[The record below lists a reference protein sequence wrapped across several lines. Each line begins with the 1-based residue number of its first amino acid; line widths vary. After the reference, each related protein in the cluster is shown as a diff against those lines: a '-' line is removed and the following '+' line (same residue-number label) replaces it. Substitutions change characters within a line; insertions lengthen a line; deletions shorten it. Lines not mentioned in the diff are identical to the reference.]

1 MRKIYILV
9 LLLTAFGASSCNDWL
24 DVRPETEQKEDDQ
37 FSTYNGFC
45 SAVTGLYMLMGNQD
59 IYGERLSMTNIESL
73 ANLWNMTD
81 NTYRYEDYYLMKHDY
96 ENVTYSQAAIKA
108 IYAQLFNTIVQAN
121 VIIKHVDEQGDVIS
135 DPAVRAT
142 IQGEAYGIRA
152 YCHLDVL
159 RLFGQVPGGTEQV
172 SLPYSETTSID
183 EMPAYYTFD
192 EFVGKLKQDI
202 EKAEFLLKDNDPVFQ
217 YSFTA
222 LNSGSSSSVDDFMLY
237 RQSRMNYWAVK
248 ALEARMYRYLGDDA
262 NAYRAAREVI
272 DATLDGNP
280 VMTMSGTQDFAS
292 GYKLCPNECL
302 FYLSKYDVM
311 DYSQSFLVGD
321 QQAEMGDSQNA
332 YATSTS
338 LGITEARWNELFSG
352 CNPNSNNRMLY
363 CWATARDNFGQN
375 MYVTDKY
382 YWNPNVSNQMLCFQ
396 LIPMLRMSE
405 MCLIAMET
413 TTDLGEANSLYRDY
427 MLAHGEAS
435 ATPFAS
441 LEERDAFILN
451 EYRREFF
458 AEGQMFYT
466 YKRLNASTMMWRE
479 EPVAESE
486 YVLPL
491 PTTEYNPNL

>member
-73 ANLWNMTD
+73 ANLWDMTD
-81 NTYRYEDYYLMKHDY
+81 NTYRYEDYYLMKYDY

-202 EKAEFLLKDNDPVFQ
+202 EKAESLLKDNDPVFQ

-222 LNSGSSSSVDDFMLY
+222 LNSGSTSSVDDFMLY

-311 DYSQSFLVGD
+311 DYSQEFLVG
-321 QQAEMGDSQNA
+321 GS
-332 YATSTS
+332 STS
-338 LGITEARWNELFSG
+338 FDERNNLGLTSAMHTELFSTV
-352 CNPNSNNRMLY
+352 NPNSNNRAGN
-363 CWATARDNFGQN
+363 CWRNNVPNNGGQ
-375 MYVTDKY
+375 MMSVCMKY
-382 YWNPNVSNQMLCFQ
+382 YWNTDVSNAMLYYQ
-396 LIPMLRMSE
+396 IIPMLRMSE
-405 MCLIAMET
+405 VYLIAMES
-413 TTDLGEANSLYRDY
+413 TTDLNEANSLYNTY
-427 MLAHGEAS
+427 MLAHNVPNMPSFTS
-435 ATPFAS
+435 ADD
-441 LEERDAFILN
+441 LKDFIVD
-451 EYRREFF
+451 EYRREFY

-466 YKRLNASTMMWRE
+466 YKRLNSTSMLWRD
-479 EPVAESE
+479 EPVGESE
-486 YVLPL
+486 YILPL
-491 PTTEYNPNL
+491 PTTEYNPNR

>member
-45 SAVTGLYMLMGNQD
+45 SAVTGLYMLMGSQD

-202 EKAEFLLKDNDPVFQ
+202 EKAESLLKDNDPVFQ

-222 LNSGSSSSVDDFMLY
+222 LNSGSTSSVDDFMLY

-311 DYSQSFLVGD
+311 DYSQDFLVG
-321 QQAEMGDSQNA
+321 GS
-332 YATSTS
+332 STS
-338 LGITEARWNELFSG
+338 FDERNNLGLTSAMHTELFSTV
-352 CNPNSNNRMLY
+352 NPNSNNRAGN
-363 CWATARDNFGQN
+363 CWRNNVPNNGGQ
-375 MYVTDKY
+375 MMSVCMKY
-382 YWNPNVSNQMLCFQ
+382 YWNTDVSNTMLYYQ
-396 LIPMLRMSE
+396 IIPMLRMSE
-405 MCLIAMET
+405 VYLIAMES
-413 TTDLGEANSLYRDY
+413 TTDLNEANSLYNTY
-427 MLAHGEAS
+427 MLAHNVPNS
-435 ATPFAS
+435 
-441 LEERDAFILN
+441 
-451 EYRREFF
+451 RR
-458 AEGQMFYT
+458 
-466 YKRLNASTMMWRE
+466 L
-479 EPVAESE
+479 
-486 YVLPL
+486 LL
-491 PTTEYNPNL
+491 PTT

>member
-45 SAVTGLYMLMGNQD
+45 SAVTGLYMLMGSQD

-202 EKAEFLLKDNDPVFQ
+202 EKAESLLKDNDPVFQ

-222 LNSGSSSSVDDFMLY
+222 LNSGSTSSVDDFMLY

-311 DYSQSFLVGD
+311 DYSQEFLVG
-321 QQAEMGDSQNA
+321 GS
-332 YATSTS
+332 STS
-338 LGITEARWNELFSG
+338 FDERNNLGLTSAMHTELFSTV
-352 CNPNSNNRMLY
+352 NPNSNNRAVTAG
-363 CWATARDNFGQN
+363 AT
-375 MYVTDKY
+375 
-382 YWNPNVSNQMLCFQ
+382 
-396 LIPMLRMSE
+396 
-405 MCLIAMET
+405 MCRT
-413 TTDLGEANSLYRDY
+413 
-427 MLAHGEAS
+427 
-435 ATPFAS
+435 
-441 LEERDAFILN
+441 
-451 EYRREFF
+451 
-458 AEGQMFYT
+458 
-466 YKRLNASTMMWRE
+466 
-479 EPVAESE
+479 VADR
-486 YVLPL
+486 
-491 PTTEYNPNL
+491 

>member
-73 ANLWNMTD
+73 ANLWDMTD

-202 EKAEFLLKDNDPVFQ
+202 EKAESLLKDNDPVFQ

-222 LNSGSSSSVDDFMLY
+222 LNSGSTSSVDDFMFY

-311 DYSQSFLVGD
+311 DYSQDFLVG
-321 QQAEMGDSQNA
+321 GS
-332 YATSTS
+332 STS
-338 LGITEARWNELFSG
+338 FDERNNLGLTSAMHTELFSTV
-352 CNPNSNNRMLY
+352 NPNSNNRAGNCLY
-363 CWATARDNFGQN
+363 NT
-375 MYVTDKY
+375 
-382 YWNPNVSNQMLCFQ
+382 
-396 LIPMLRMSE
+396 
-405 MCLIAMET
+405 
-413 TTDLGEANSLYRDY
+413 Y
-427 MLAHGEAS
+427 MLAHNVPNMPSFTS
-435 ATPFAS
+435 ADD
-441 LEERDAFILN
+441 LKDFIVD
-451 EYRREFF
+451 EYRREFY

-466 YKRLNASTMMWRE
+466 YKRLNSTSMLWRD
-479 EPVAESE
+479 EPVGESE
-486 YVLPL
+486 YILPL
-491 PTTEYNPNL
+491 PTTEYNPNR

>member
-45 SAVTGLYMLMGNQD
+45 SAVTGLYMLMGSQD

-81 NTYRYEDYYLMKHDY
+81 NASRYEDYYLMKHDY

-121 VIIKHVDEQGDVIS
+121 VIIKHVDEQGDVIL

-172 SLPYSETTSID
+172 SLPYSETTNID

-202 EKAEFLLKDNDPVFQ
+202 EKAESLLKDNDPVFQ

-237 RQSRMNYWAVK
+237 RQSRMNYWAVR
-248 ALEARMYRYLGDDA
+248 ALEARMYLYLGDKAKAHDVA
-262 NAYRAAREVI
+262 LEVI
-272 DATLDGNP
+272 NAKT
-280 VMTMSGTQDFAS
+280 AS
-292 GYKLCPNECL
+292 GKNVVELSSFQDYGQATHKVYSSPSECL
-302 FYLSKYDVM
+302 FSLHFANLHDISVPLLYGKPEVEGETNAGVVSAQRNLVMSTTWKDDLFVGCDPNDVRE
-311 DYSQSFLVGD
+311 DIWSD
-321 QQAEMGDSQNA
+321 TKDSQNHE
-332 YATSTS
+332 YPTIS
-338 LGITEARWNELFSG
+338 
-352 CNPNSNNRMLY
+352 
-363 CWATARDNFGQN
+363 
-375 MYVTDKY
+375 KY
-382 YWNPNVSNQMLCFQ
+382 YVEEDSPGI
-396 LIPMLRMSE
+396 IPLLRLSE
-405 MCLIAMET
+405 MYLIAMEGAT
-413 TTDLGEANSLYRDY
+413 T
-427 MLAHGEAS
+427 
-435 ATPFAS
+435 
-441 LEERDAFILN
+441 LEEVNTLYSKYMVSKNVSRSDYFKSFDDLKIELPK

-458 AEGQMFYT
+458 AEGQMFYF
-466 YKRLNASTMMWRE
+466 YKRNKTQRLWSN
-479 EPVAESE
+479 ESMLMDE
-486 YVLPL
+486 GLYIIP
-491 PTTEYNPNL
+491 NPDTDF